1 MHPELL
7 ERAGDLESGRA
18 LLDDEQVVALV
29 SALAIGLGDD
39 ERPMAAGAAGD
50 EDLAA
55 VDDEMVAVAF
65 GGGCDARH
73 IGAGVRL
80 RDRQGC
86 DVLAADGGDQPFPL
100 LLLGS
105 ELQDRRRRHLALDVY
120 RPAYAGHAGPRHLL

>member
-39 ERPMAAGAAGD
+39 ERPMAAGAARD

-65 GGGCDARH
+65 GGVCDAPH

-80 RDRQGC
+80 RDRQGS
-86 DVLAADGGDQPFPL
+86 DVPAADGGDEPFPL
-100 LLLGS
+100 LLLRPA
-105 ELQDRRRRHLALDVY
+105 LADPPRRHPGLA
-120 RPAYAGHAGPRHLL
+120 